1 MIKIE
6 VEKNDGTFGYF
17 FEDSVWEQIV
27 DGELVWPKK
36 FVRYNTAFELEDGL
50 EVTEEEYCDLILGK
64 VIVVNI
70 KVGDDGKKRLYY
82 ARPVGDS
89 ELKEDEVKVKLAQ
102 ARYRTVKD
110 NETGIEKGVFNFD
123 FEEYDDFYESA
134 EKIADLSDLPF

>member
-6 VEKNDGTFGYF
+6 VEKNGGTFGYF

-89 ELKEDEVKVKLAQ
+89 ELKEDEVKVKLVR

>member
-1 MIKIE
+1 MI
-6 VEKNDGTFGYF
+6 V
-17 FEDSVWEQIV
+17 
-27 DGELVWPKK
+27 
-36 FVRYNTAFELEDGL
+36 
-50 EVTEEEYCDLILGK
+50 GK

-89 ELKEDEVKVKLAQ
+89 ELKEDEVKVKLAR

>member
-6 VEKNDGTFGYF
+6 VEKNGGTFGYF

-36 FVRYNTAFELEDGL
+36 FVKYNTAFELEDGL
-50 EVTEEEYCDLILGK
+50 EVTEEEYCDLIVGK

-89 ELKEDEVKVKLAQ
+89 ELKEDEVKVKLAR

>member
-6 VEKNDGTFGYF
+6 VEKNGGTFGYF

-36 FVRYNTAFELEDGL
+36 FVRYNTAFELEAGL
-50 EVTEEEYCDLILGK
+50 EITEEEYCDLILGK

-82 ARPVGDS
+82 ARSVGDS
-89 ELKEDEVKVKLAQ
+89 ELKEDEVKVKLAR

>member
-6 VEKNDGTFGYF
+6 VEKNGGTFGYF

-50 EVTEEEYCDLILGK
+50 EITEEEYCDLIVGK

-89 ELKEDEVKVKLAQ
+89 ELKEDEVKVKLAR

>member
-6 VEKNDGTFGYF
+6 VEKNGGTFGYF

-50 EVTEEEYCDLILGK
+50 EVTEEEYCDLIVGK

-89 ELKEDEVKVKLAQ
+89 ELKEDEVKVKLAR

>member
-1 MIKIE
+1 MIKVEIE
-6 VEKNDGTFGYF
+6 KDGGTFGYF

-36 FVRYNTAFELEDGL
+36 FVKYNTAFDLEDGL

-64 VIVVNI
+64 VIVVSI
-70 KVGDDGKKRLYY
+70 ITGDDGKKRLYY
-82 ARPVGDS
+82 ARKVGDS
-89 ELKEDEVKVKLAQ
+89 ELKENEFKVKLVR

-123 FEEYDDFYESA
+123 FEEYNETEELVNVD
-134 EKIADLSDLPF
+134 DLPF